1 MEGGARLG
9 RAPSVRRAGPADL
22 DTLCELW
29 LEVARHHAGLDP
41 GFGLRPNARDEVR
54 RLLAAELGDPE
65 AAAWLAGDGA
75 ADGFCIARID
85 RAPPIHE
92 QTLRAEIT
100 DLGVRPAARRR
111 GLGRA
116 LVDAALRWVRERGV
130 AHVEVR
136 VMVANHEGQGFW
148 RALGFG
154 EFMDVLRHRL

>member
-9 RAPSVRRAGPADL
+9 RAPAVWRAGPADL

-29 LEVARHHAGLDP
+29 LEVARHHARLDSW
-41 GFGLRPNARDEVR
+41 FGLQPGARDEVR
-54 RLLAAELGDPE
+54 RLLAAELGDPD

-75 ADGFCIARID
+75 AEGFCIARID

-92 QTLRAEIT
+92 ETLRGEIT

-116 LVDAALRWVRERGV
+116 LAEAALGWVRERGV

-136 VMVANHEGQGFW
+136 VMVANLEGQGFW

-154 EFMDVLRHRL
+154 EFMDVLLRRL